1 MPTLPFPK
9 SGQPKTEILA
19 SMRRARDHD
28 AQWHNG
34 RVFGLVY
41 HISDE
46 IDDLL
51 IAAKQIGGHGDD
63 LILELAQAGK
73 GRGVESVLREEHGIG
88 FLEQIVY
95 LI

>member
-1 MPTLPFPK
+1 MPTLSFPK
-9 SGQPKTEILA
+9 SGQPKADILA

-28 AQWHNG
+28 AQWQNG

-51 IAAKQIGGHGDD
+51 KLGLLEWFDARLRLTPRARLLSNQVFIRFVGD
-63 LILELAQAGK
+63 
-73 GRGVESVLREEHGIG
+73 
-88 FLEQIVY
+88 
-95 LI
+95 